1 MFCPILAPKKG
12 AAIALVPLLC
22 PFRQKEVRS
31 GGLAE
36 GAAADCGRRMRS
48 KWECGERRS
57 GARNAW
63 YNLAMALLKKSRG
76 RKDNDSGYSRMI
88 GNDEVGSLLS
98 RVHATAIRAGSELE
112 RMVRSNIHII
122 EDLTSFLSSENMP
135 EGVWLADKK
144 MVKKCPLLDSP
155 RSEPDFIIFKRRGEF
170 QACHIVE
177 LKDGDA
183 FDTKKAAGEKASMDA
198 FIAANEGRIPYE
210 VHSHFCC
217 FNQDSREAIHEGFKK
232 KIALEETMTG
242 REFCD
247 FLEIDYDEIVRVRKE
262 HASENF
268 RTFFE
273 ELLGIPEAAKM
284 IEELQNEKR

>member
-1 MFCPILAPKKG
+1 MACGQENGQEVPVAGFS
-12 AAIALVPLLC
+12 AL
-22 PFRQKEVRS
+22 
-31 GGLAE
+31 
-36 GAAADCGRRMRS
+36 
-48 KWECGERRS
+48 
-57 GARNAW
+57 GARL
-63 YNLAMALLKKSRG
+63 YNLQAHG
-76 RKDNDSGYSRMI
+76 RIPG
-88 GNDEVGSLLS
+88 LS
-98 RVHATAIRAGSELE
+98 YCGV
-112 RMVRSNIHII
+112 
-122 EDLTSFLSSENMP
+122 
-135 EGVWLADKK
+135 EG
-144 MVKKCPLLDSP
+144 
-155 RSEPDFIIFKRRGEF
+155 R
-170 QACHIVE
+170 
-177 LKDGDA
+177 DA

-247 FLEIDYDEIVRVRKE
+247 LLEIDYDEIVRVRKE